1 MSEETKLSSLGEEVH
16 RRLKNNSLD
25 TELTKRM
32 EILDSVYESEG
43 SHKKPGQLAEDRT
56 KIMKKKTWYEGKE
69 MD

>member
-1 MSEETKLSSLGEEVH
+1 
-16 RRLKNNSLD
+16 
-25 TELTKRM
+25 M

-69 MD
+69 MDQETMTKAINIYNEAEVVVPSRL